1 MPMNSYFSLL
11 VVRSLSGIS
20 LDFDF
25 AKGELIARQNLKV
38 GGIARQNLK
47 VGGLSWYDSGLKDTV
62 GK

>member
-38 GGIARQNLK
+38 GG
-47 VGGLSWYDSGLKDTV
+47 LSWYDSGLKDTV